1 MPMLTVSERIGME
14 AQESAFVDELKYCL
28 RKGDIIKLRAALQF
42 FPEASPTVRHT
53 VLCEILKAPDAIAFP
68 ALESLS
74 QIWVKDPTTK
84 DKITELL
91 YERAYNNAQLIIDF
105 IRSKDAKEKR
115 LYVAVAGNLKLR
127 EAISCLDEILVNS
140 TDEDLLLEALT
151 AIGKIGEPSSA
162 SAVATFLGSSSSKLK
177 LGAIAALADIGG
189 ASAIKKLCEG
199 LTGQSDTDLAVVD
212 TLARIQDHQCL
223 EKLAELLSSRFV
235 DLRNAAIAHLI
246 AIGPKAIPF
255 VTECLKS
262 DDDDTVIHSLNI
274 LGNIGDLTALPAIV
288 KVIHSEAKNPNV
300 RFAVYE
306 AMERLPS
313 TKSAI
318 SLAQGL
324 ADPVDQ
330 VSMAAAKAIDN
341 NLSTILVA
349 GLRNMIEAQDAQSEK
364 IVATLLDAGA
374 DNVFDC
380 LLDSEVFQSYAVKH
394 LAEHAPPK
402 TVEHYIAVLEKKG
415 LARLVVRIRK
425 ERPSSGP
432 GKVRIMAVDDSK
444 TMLKIYMRTL
454 HEMGFE
460 TVAYEAPAQALMA
473 AKAQKPDLLITDL
486 NMPEMNGLQ
495 LSEAIRKLY
504 TSAELPILLITTQSD
519 VVGQAVSAKG
529 GEADGAVQKAG
540 IDHVLNKPFQPKDL
554 QAAIA
559 GLLKSAAG

>member
-1 MPMLTVSERIGME
+1 ME
-14 AQESAFVDELKYCL
+14 QHESAFVDELKYCL

-42 FPEASPTVRHT
+42 FPEASPKVQGM
-53 VLCEILKAPDAIAFP
+53 VLYEILKAPDAVAFP
-68 ALESLS
+68 LLESLS
-74 QIWVKDPTTK
+74 RLSVKDLATK

-91 YERAYNNAQLIIDF
+91 YEKAYNNAQLIIDF
-105 IRSKDAKEKR
+105 IRSKDPKEKR

-127 EAISCLDEILVNS
+127 EALACLDEILINS

-151 AIGKIGEPSSA
+151 AIGKIGEASSA
-162 SAVATFLGSSSSKLK
+162 SAVAPFLGSSSTKLK
-177 LGAIAALADIGG
+177 LGAIGALADIGG

-199 LTGQSDTDLAVVD
+199 LSGQSDTDLAVVD
-212 TLARIQDHQCL
+212 TLARIQDHQSL

-235 DLRNAAIAHLI
+235 DLRNTAIAHLI

-255 VTECLKS
+255 VTECLRS

-288 KVIHSEAKNPNV
+288 KVIHNEAKNPNV

-324 ADPVDQ
+324 TDPVDH

-364 IVATLLDAGA
+364 IVATLVDAEA
-374 DNVFDC
+374 DNAFHC
-380 LLDSEVFQSYAVKH
+380 LLDSEVFQAYVVKH
-394 LAEHAPPK
+394 LAAHAPPK
-402 TVEHYIAVLEKKG
+402 TVEHFIEVLEKKG

-425 ERPSSGP
+425 ERTPSRP
-432 GKVRIMAVDDSK
+432 GKVRIMVADDSK

-460 TVAYEAPAQALMA
+460 TLAHEYPVQALAA
-473 AKAQKPDLLITDL
+473 AKAHKPDLLITDL

-495 LSEAIRKLY
+495 LSEGLRKLY
-504 TSAELPILLITTQSD
+504 SSAELPILLITTQSD
-519 VVGQAVSAKG
+519 VVGQAVSATG
-529 GEADGAVQKAG
+529 GESERAIQKAG
-540 IDHVLNKPFQPKDL
+540 IDLVLNKPFQAKDL
-554 QAAIA
+554 QSAIA
-559 GLLKSAAG
+559 RLLKSPVP